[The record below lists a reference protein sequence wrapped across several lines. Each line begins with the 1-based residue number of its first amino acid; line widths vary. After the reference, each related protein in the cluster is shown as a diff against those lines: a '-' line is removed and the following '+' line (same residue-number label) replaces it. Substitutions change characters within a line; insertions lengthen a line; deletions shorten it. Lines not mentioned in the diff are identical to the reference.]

1 MPNNIS
7 RASRLDALSGCP
19 TKYTPLT
26 FSCETSRLFLR
37 FRLRW
42 RSRRGKL
49 RLNRQWL
56 PSRNPLKNALGA
68 LGGRDVAVIIL
79 DHLYGSSHL
88 LGEKIYVN
96 AFHEA
101 EGCIGVAETVG
112 AAGLPDELCS
122 RPDSVRRLSINEL

>member
-68 LGGRDVAVIIL
+68 LGGRDVAGIIL
-79 DHLYGSSHL
+79 EHLFRNCPL
-88 LGEKIYVN
+88 FCAKKYVKPLPL
-96 AFHEA
+96 AG
-101 EGCIGVAETVG
+101 GCVRVG
-112 AAGLPDELCS
+112 GKGKGGRAAREHFA
-122 RPDSVRRLSINEL
+122 RA

>member
-101 EGCIGVAETVG
+101 EGCVGVAGKVG
-112 AAGLPDELCS
+112 GGGVSDEIFIRAGF
-122 RPDSVRRLSINEL
+122 VRKIL